1 MKLTKLIITL
11 ILTTVSIQA
20 CKTPQILEKTTYIH
34 DTVIIN
40 RIVADTVRDSAIVIK
55 NNIVYD
61 TVLIVQTKWAKAEAS
76 LKEGELSVQL
86 IQKDTIIYDTIRVET
101 QTNITTFENKNNI
114 TTKNVIFVI
123 ISTFLFIIAILLL
136 IFAIEFKKV
145 EIFAPASNAP
155 PNFNP
160 LIIKSRLFI

>member
-1 MKLTKLIITL
+1 M
-11 ILTTVSIQA
+11 
-20 CKTPQILEKTTYIH
+20 EKTTYIH

-76 LKEGELSVQL
+76 LQGGELSVQL
-86 IQKDTIIYDTIRVET
+86 IQKDTVLRDTIRTET
-101 QTNITTFENKNNI
+101 QTNINTVENKNNI

-123 ISTFLFIIAILLL
+123 ISTFLFIIAIMLL
-136 IFAIEFKKV
+136 IRK
-145 EIFAPASNAP
+145 
-155 PNFNP
+155 
-160 LIIKSRLFI
+160 LIK

>member
-20 CKTPQILEKTTYIH
+20 CKSTKILEKTTYIH

-55 NNIVYD
+55 NNIVHD
-61 TVLIVQTKWAKAEAS
+61 TVLIVQTRWAKAEAS

-101 QTNITTFENKNNI
+101 QTNINTFENKNNI

-123 ISTFLFIIAILLL
+123 INTFLFIIAIMLL
-136 IFAIEFKKV
+136 IRR
-145 EIFAPASNAP
+145 
-155 PNFNP
+155 
-160 LIIKSRLFI
+160 LIK

>member
-1 MKLTKLIITL
+1 MKLTKLIIIV

-34 DTVIIN
+34 DTIIIN
-40 RIVADTVRDSAIVIK
+40 KIIADTVKDSAIIIRD
-55 NNIVYD
+55 NIVHD

-76 LKEGELSVQL
+76 LQGGELSVQL

-101 QTNITTFENKNNI
+101 QTNINTVENKNNI

-123 ISTFLFIIAILLL
+123 INMFLFIIAIMLL
-136 IFAIEFKKV
+136 IRR
-145 EIFAPASNAP
+145 
-155 PNFNP
+155 
-160 LIIKSRLFI
+160 LIK

>member
-1 MKLTKLIITL
+1 MKLTKLIIIL
-11 ILTTVSIQA
+11 IFTAILIQA
-20 CKTPQILEKTTYIH
+20 CKSPKILEKTTYIH

-76 LKEGELSVQL
+76 LQGGELSVQL
-86 IQKDTIIYDTIRVET
+86 IQKDTVLRDTIRIET
-101 QTNITTFENKNNI
+101 QTNINTFKNEGSN
-114 TTKNVIFVI
+114 TTKNIIFVI

-136 IFAIEFKKV
+136 IKK
-145 EIFAPASNAP
+145 
-155 PNFNP
+155 
-160 LIIKSRLFI
+160 LIR

>member
-1 MKLTKLIITL
+1 MKLTKLIIIL

-20 CKTPQILEKTTYIH
+20 CKTPQILEKTVYVH
-34 DTVIIN
+34 DTVIMN
-40 RIVADTVRDSAIVIK
+40 HIVADTVKDSAIIIK
-55 NNIVYD
+55 NNIVHD

-76 LKEGELSVQL
+76 LKEGLLSVQL

-136 IFAIEFKKV
+136 IKK
-145 EIFAPASNAP
+145 
-155 PNFNP
+155 
-160 LIIKSRLFI
+160 LIR

>member
-1 MKLTKLIITL
+1 MKLTKLIIIL

-34 DTVIIN
+34 DTIIIN
-40 RIVADTVRDSAIVIK
+40 KIIADTVKDSAIIIRD
-55 NNIVYD
+55 NIVHD

-101 QTNITTFENKNNI
+101 QTNINTVENKNNI

-123 ISTFLFIIAILLL
+123 INTFLFIIAIMLL
-136 IFAIEFKKV
+136 IRK
-145 EIFAPASNAP
+145 
-155 PNFNP
+155 
-160 LIIKSRLFI
+160 LIK

>member
-1 MKLTKLIITL
+1 MKLTKLIIIL

-20 CKTPQILEKTTYIH
+20 CKTPKLIERTTYVH
-34 DTVIIN
+34 DTIVVN
-40 RIVADTVRDSAIVIK
+40 KIVADTVRDSAIVIK
-55 NNIVYD
+55 DNIVHD

-101 QTNITTFENKNNI
+101 QTNINTVENKNNI

-123 ISTFLFIIAILLL
+123 INTFLFIIAIMLL
-136 IFAIEFKKV
+136 IRK
-145 EIFAPASNAP
+145 
-155 PNFNP
+155 
-160 LIIKSRLFI
+160 LIK